1 MAVEAVEVVE
11 EVAVEAAAVEVV
23 ALVDDLGVAIATTK
37 ATTIEV
43 AAVGLLLQGLVHQT
57 QPPVAGDSTVL
68 VLRRR

>member
-1 MAVEAVEVVE
+1 MAVEVVE
-11 EVAVEAAAVEVV
+11 VEEAVVEAVEVV

-37 ATTIEV
+37 ATTTIEV

>member
-1 MAVEAVEVVE
+1 MAVEVVE
-11 EVAVEAAAVEVV
+11 VVEEAVVEAVEVV

-37 ATTIEV
+37 ATTTIEV
-43 AAVGLLLQGLVHQT
+43 AVVGLLLQGLVHQT